1 MSQFTLTPTRLREG
15 IWQGMVSGPDSDLQV
30 SVSHMGRALDGV
42 DLTRTAPGAWTLRVP
57 IPATAI
63 SDGVQT
69 FVVCDA
75 DEMTL
80 GSFAIVAG
88 DVLAHDLRADIDLM
102 RTELDM
108 LKRAFRQHCAD
119 SE

>member
-1 MSQFTLTPTRLREG
+1 MTLFTLTPTRLREG
-15 IWQGMVSGPDSDLQV
+15 IWDGEIAGTDSDLRV
-30 SVSHMGRALDGV
+30 SVSHMGQRLDGV
-42 DLTRTAPGAWTLRVP
+42 ELTKTAPGAWALRVP

-75 DEMTL
+75 DGMTL

-88 DVLAHDLRADIDLM
+88 DVLAHDLRAEIDLL

-119 SE
+119 SA